1 MKNTNALETI
11 FSSKYAH
18 MVRKH
23 VDRLKKLIKQ
33 YDVIIFMAR
42 KSICFY
48 NALILQREVE
58 NNTKCCIISSRALEY
73 DVLKKFIGKR
83 VALIDD
89 VVVKGTSITKATNNL
104 KQMGIT
110 PDIFITACGTDFI
123 QNESFEYKMLIQKPY
138 VILSELDICELA
150 TYITQYIVASGCPYN
165 IDQPIYKVLFNGQD
179 EIADFFEKNNYVDT
193 TSMLQEKFDITN
205 RVIHFKSTILEH
217 IFPRNI
223 ALERVFLKVRM
234 IHQKNSNE
242 ILLLPFVL
250 LPEINYS
257 QLEQLYQLVCTPL
270 LDTIINRTNSRT
282 EYENKLNIFQYV
294 FSNIYLLKYLKEIT
308 NVVSYKKINSNEV
321 AQFSQCICE
330 ESILDAKA
338 CTFFEINDIMNFQAG
353 PYIDSFLFNKYISKV
368 YDLVLSRPITKTYIN
383 AKGVQI
389 TKNIISIK
397 ALESYIRECSIEYDR
412 YAVSN
417 LIDIF
422 IDRGIFVPSVVH
434 TENQYIMRVY
444 KGGEVAQ
451 ISEKEMR
458 LFSYM
463 LGLYLDHKEEDYL
476 DKIEYEKLCVL
487 FFRSAANK
495 IFPSLPCDRVVT
507 TEDDKYE
514 ISYAKFGPRVSLVQ
528 GERYEAGQKTLLADE
543 MIELELLGLIGK
555 QDENGEYIGKYQ
567 ITDDRKKSF
576 EDDTWSDFANIVAY
590 DFSVL
595 RKCFISYSRRRTE
608 TNSEILHYIPSY
620 NKFLTLLSI
629 GNNEKERLLSLV
641 AEIYLFFSVRM
652 KGLTLRKKLL
662 RMRNVYD
669 GICSG
674 VWKYCC
680 YAQEGLLE
688 RVIKQLSKY
697 NGNVGRVSVDYVS
710 KTVDRN
716 PNITAFIQECGEF
729 LYRLAYDL
737 YRMGEKYNIN
747 FSNVSSDF
755 DFVVSKYSDKSNE
768 SYYDTVTDDEIL
780 QSIQKFRMEASA
792 LIDKCDIFLKEEA
805 LFYEVLKSVFVIYS
819 DTAVFSDMLR
829 KYSINVDLGESRNK
843 YNYLLIPRRNEI
855 DLCEQ
860 LEEIVNDCQEANDI
874 RIILCNMKEDYE
886 GILYSKNISKGRNFD
901 KFINKILYYEDKKKF
916 INGYYEFIAYFPK
929 NEPLPEI
936 TSKNYHFHLSKTEE
950 LRNGYIMKRFC
961 GTRNRSINLENANLY
976 VERVDEMQIE
986 NVTNSKITES
996 NGPYIENNLIIN
1008 KNEFDPALLENI
1020 SQLLEELERLKG
1032 KLDEDMAKV
1041 VEQTAVA
1048 VTQKDE
1054 SKIKA
1059 GLKKIASF
1067 GKDVLSSVAATTIT
1081 TYMTSYG
1088 ILPPV

>member
-1 MKNTNALETI
+1 MKNTAALEAI
-11 FSSKYAH
+11 FSGKYAQI
-18 MVRKH
+18 VRKH
-23 VDRLKKLIKQ
+23 VDRLKRLIKQ

-48 NALILQREVE
+48 NALILQSEIE
-58 NNTKCCIISSRALEY
+58 KNTECCIISSRALEY

-89 VVVKGTSITKATNNL
+89 VVVKGTSITKATNSL
-104 KQMGIT
+104 KEMGIT
-110 PDIFITACGTDFI
+110 PDIFIAACGTDFI
-123 QNESFEYKMLIQKPY
+123 QNESFEYKTLIQKPY
-138 VILSELDICELA
+138 VILSKLDICELA
-150 TYITQYIVASGCPYN
+150 TYITRYIVASGCPYN
-165 IDQPIYKVLFNGQD
+165 VDQPIYKVRFDGQD
-179 EIADFFEKNNYVDT
+179 EIATFYKKNNYVDT
-193 TSMLQEKFDITN
+193 TSMLQEKFDITS

-217 IFPRNI
+217 IFPKNI
-223 ALERVFLKVRM
+223 ALEHVFLKVRM
-234 IHQKNSNE
+234 IHQKNSSE
-242 ILLLPFVL
+242 ILFLPFVL
-250 LPEINYS
+250 LPEISYS
-257 QLEQLYQLVCTPL
+257 QLEQLYQLVRTPL

-294 FSNIYLLKYLKEIT
+294 FSNIYLLKFIKEIT
-308 NVVSYKKINSNEV
+308 NSDLYKKINSNEV

-330 ESILDAKA
+330 ESILDAKV
-338 CTFFEINDIMNFQAG
+338 CTFFEKNNIMSFQAG
-353 PYIDSFLFNKYISKV
+353 AYIDSFLFNKYISKV
-368 YDLVLSRPITKTYIN
+368 YDLVLSRPIKETYIN
-383 AKGVQI
+383 SKGNQI

-397 ALESYIRECSIEYDR
+397 TLESYIRECSIEYDR

-451 ISEKEMR
+451 ITEKEMR

-463 LGLYLDHKEEDYL
+463 LGIYLDHKEDGYL

-495 IFPSLPCDRVVT
+495 IFPSLPRDRVIS
-507 TEDDKYE
+507 TEDDRYE

-543 MIELELLGLIGK
+543 MIELELLGLKGK
-555 QDENGEYIGKYQ
+555 QNENGEYIGKYQ
-567 ITDDRKKSF
+567 INDDRKKSF
-576 EDDTWSDFANIVAY
+576 EDDTWSEFANIVAY

-595 RKCFISYSRRRTE
+595 RKCFIIYRKGME
-608 TNSEILHYIPSY
+608 TNREILSYIPTY

-641 AEIYLFFSVRM
+641 AEIYLFFSVRTE
-652 KGLTLRKKLL
+652 GLTLRNRLL
-662 RMRNVYD
+662 KMRNVYD

-680 YAQEGLLE
+680 YTQEALLE

-729 LYRLAYDL
+729 LQRLAYDL
-737 YRMGEKYNIN
+737 YLMGKKYNIN

-755 DFVVSKYSDKSNE
+755 GFVVSKYADKSNE
-768 SYYDTVTDDEIL
+768 SYYETITDDEIL
-780 QSIQKFRMEASA
+780 QSIQKFRMEACA
-792 LIDKCDIFLKEEA
+792 LIDKCDIFLKEDA
-805 LFYEVLKSVFVIYS
+805 MFYEVLKSVFVIYS
-819 DTAVFSDMLR
+819 DTAVFSDMLKR
-829 KYSINVDLGESRNK
+829 YSINVDLAESRNE

-855 DLCEQ
+855 ALCEQ
-860 LEEIVNDCQEANDI
+860 LEEIINDCQEANNI

-901 KFINKILYYEDKKKF
+901 KFIKEILYYEDKKLF
-916 INGYYEFIAYFPK
+916 INGYYEFITYFPK
-929 NEPLPEI
+929 GEQLPEI
-936 TSKNYHFHLSKTEE
+936 SSKNYYFHLSSTVE
-950 LRNGYIMKRFC
+950 LSNGYVMTRFC
-961 GTRNRSINLENANLY
+961 GKQNKMINLEKNANLY
-976 VERVDEMQIE
+976 AERIEIMNIE
-986 NVTNSKITES
+986 NVTNSKIIES
-996 NGPYIENNLIIN
+996 NGPYIENNLIVD
-1008 KNEFDPALLENI
+1008 KNEFDPTLSENI
-1020 SQLLEELERLKG
+1020 SHLLEELKNLKG
-1032 KLDEDMAKV
+1032 KLDGDNAEV

-1048 VTQKDE
+1048 VKQKDE
-1054 SKIKA
+1054 SKMKA
-1059 GLKKIASF
+1059 GLKQIASF

-1081 TYMTSYG
+1081 TYMTLYG